1 MFVAFSERESLAR
14 TYGIYAVYR
23 AFIIKEHVGFSVV
36 VPTEGIVSVLDK
48 SFFQADIIRHAQIF
62 GNVEVEPGG

>member
-48 SFFQADIIRHAQIF
+48 SFF
-62 GNVEVEPGG
+62 